1 MEEGDSLSERVIG
14 YAMEVHR
21 RLGPGLLESAYGAC
35 LAHELSFQG
44 VAFETQVALP
54 IVYREV
60 RLDCGY
66 RLDFLIEKRLIL
78 EIKSVAELSSVHQA
92 QLITY
97 LKLAKLRVGLL
108 INFNVTL
115 LRHGLK
121 RVVL

>member
-14 YAMEVHR
+14 CAMEVHR
-21 RLGPGLLESAYGAC
+21 RLGPGLLESAYEAC
-35 LAHELSFQG
+35 LAHELSLHA

-54 IVYREV
+54 IAYREI

-66 RLDFLIEKRLIL
+66 RLDFLIEKRLIV
-78 EIKSVAELSSVHQA
+78 EIKSVSELSPVHQA

-97 LKLAKLRVGLL
+97 LKLAKMRVGLL